1 MYLTNNTRILVSD
14 FDFTIMEHG
23 NPHIT
28 TENLQA
34 IKRWREKGN
43 LFIIASGRSLPSITL
58 EMHNYADYADF
69 LILNDGA
76 TVISSRGEKVRSD
89 RMMEPLIEKF
99 KDALLEQ
106 HLRGEYATISYY
118 GSRELNYIKP
128 GCCKFRM
135 WFKYLEDCKKIET
148 LIEEK
153 FSKKLQCIV
162 YPNVVG
168 NHDTR
173 LDWISDDLLN
183 TLEVNCAGT
192 DKKSA
197 LDYLLDMLY
206 IRNPSDRIITIGDDF
221 NDLRMLEAYNGYTLE
236 HARHEVIKRIPSSRV
251 YRHLYELI
259 TDQLKALA

>member
-1 MYLTNNTRILVSD
+1 MYLTNNIKIMVSD

-23 NPHIT
+23 NPQVT
-28 TENLQA
+28 AENLQA

-58 EMHNYADYADF
+58 EMHDYADYADF

-76 TVISSRGEKVRSD
+76 TIISSRGEKVRSD
-89 RMMEPLIEKF
+89 RMDEQLIEKF

-118 GSRELNYIKP
+118 GSRELDYIKP

-135 WFKYLEDCKKIET
+135 WFKYLEDCRSVEA
-148 LIEEK
+148 LIQNK
-153 FSKKLQCIV
+153 FPRRMQCIV
-162 YPNVVG
+162 YPNVDG

-173 LDWISDDLLN
+173 LDWINDNLLN

-197 LDYLLDMLY
+197 LDYLLNMLC
-206 IRNPSDRIITIGDDF
+206 INNPGDKIISIGDDF

-236 HARHEVIKRIPSSRV
+236 HARPDVLKRIPSTRV
-251 YRHLYELI
+251 IQHLHVLI
-259 TDQLKALA
+259 TNQLKALA